1 MNPIESQILPMI
13 PLRGLTLFPRVTLH
27 FDVGRPRSV
36 AALNAAMQADQ
47 LVFLTAQ
54 KDIRTED
61 PTEKDVYAV
70 GVVAEIRQV
79 LKLPDGNLRVLVEGK
94 YRAKVLGSEEGKDF
108 PLYRV
113 AELPLKPRRAI
124 DPDYVSAL
132 VRAARSMFEQYAE
145 NAPRLPKDVVLNVLA
160 VEEPEELTECVAG
173 YVQLRYDRKQA
184 ILEQSD
190 PVRRLELLVTA
201 LENENEVLSLEH
213 GILERVRENIDKNQR
228 EYFLREQMKVIADE
242 LGEGED
248 VLDEA
253 AAYRKKLDALI
264 LPEDTRALFQREI
277 DKLRKMPPMSH
288 ESTVIRNYLDWVFA
302 LPWNRETKD
311 RIDIARAAKLLDRD
325 HFGLEKVKERILE
338 LLAVRKLAPD
348 VHGQIICLVGPPGTG
363 KTSVARSIAQALGRK
378 YVRASLGGV
387 RDEADIRGHRRT
399 YIGAMPGR
407 IISAIKTAGT
417 CNPLFLLDE
426 VDKLGSDF
434 HGDPSSAL
442 LEVLDPEQNS
452 SFVDHYIEAPFD
464 LSRVLFI
471 ATANTTETIPAPL
484 LDRMEVIEL
493 SSYTREEKFQIARQ
507 YLLPRQRRA
516 NGLTGRNF
524 VLQDETLYGLID
536 WYTREAGVRRL
547 ERVIASLC
555 RKAAKKIVAG
565 ETTRCAI
572 SAEDLIPLLGPHR
585 YKPETAG
592 ERDEVGVV
600 TGLAWTQVGGET
612 MPVEA
617 AVLPGTGKLELT
629 GSLGDVMK
637 ESAHAAISCIRART
651 GALSVDPDFYKNR
664 DIHIHVPEGAVP
676 KDGPSAGV
684 TMATAVVSALT
695 GRPVRR
701 DVAMTGEITLR
712 GRVLAIGGLREK
724 TMAAY
729 RCGIRTVVIPE
740 ANLPDLDEVAPVV
753 KEHLTFVS
761 ASTLDDALRVA
772 LAEETSPEN

>member
-1 MNPIESQILPMI
+1 MI
-13 PLRGLTLFPRVTLH
+13 PLRGLTMFPHITLH
-27 FDVGRPRSV
+27 FDVGRPRSI
-36 AALNAAMQADQ
+36 AALNAAMQSDQ

-54 KDIRTED
+54 KDVRTEE
-61 PTEKDVYAV
+61 PVRKDVYGI

-79 LKLPDGNLRVLVEGK
+79 LKLPEGNLRVLVEGRF
-94 YRAKVLGSEEGKDF
+94 RARTLRAEEGKDY
-108 PLYRV
+108 PVYTV
-113 AELPLKPRRAI
+113 AEAPLRQRGSV
-124 DPDYVSAL
+124 DPDYVAAL
-132 VRAARSMFEQYAE
+132 IRALHDQFELYCE
-145 NAPRLPKDVVLNVLA
+145 NAPRIPKDVMLNA
-160 VEEPEELTECVAG
+160 AAAEEPEELTECITG
-173 YVQLRYDRKQA
+173 YIQLRYDRKQV

-190 PVRRLELLVTA
+190 PIRRMEQLVTM
-201 LENENEVLSLEH
+201 LENENDVLGIEH
-213 GILERVRENIDKNQR
+213 SILDRVRENIDKGQR
-228 EYFLREQMKVIADE
+228 EYFLREQMKVIAEE

-253 AAYRKKLDALI
+253 ASYKKKLDALT
-264 LPEDTRALFQREI
+264 LPADTRTLFQREI

-288 ESTVIRNYLDWVFA
+288 ESTVIRNYLDCVLT
-302 LPWNRETKD
+302 LPWEKETKD
-311 RIDIARAAKLLDRD
+311 RIDIDRAARLLDRD
-325 HFGLEKVKERILE
+325 HYGLEKVKERILE

-363 KTSVARSIAQALGRK
+363 KTSIARSIAQAIGRK

-407 IISAIKTAGT
+407 IIAAIRTAGVR
-417 CNPLFLLDE
+417 NPLFLLDE
-426 VDKLGSDF
+426 LDKLGSDF

-452 SFVDHYIEAPFD
+452 AFVDHYVEAPFD
-464 LSRVLFI
+464 LSGVLFI
-471 ATANTTETIPAPL
+471 ATANTTETIPPAL

-493 SSYTREEKFQIARQ
+493 PSYTREEKFQIARQ
-507 YLLPRQRRA
+507 YLLPRQRKE
-516 NGLTGRNF
+516 NGLNGRCF
-524 VLQDETLYGLID
+524 TVRDDALYGLID

-565 ETTRCAI
+565 ETAHVTVA
-572 SAEDLIPLLGPHR
+572 ADDLIPLLGPHR
-585 YKPETAG
+585 CKPDTAG

-617 AVLPGTGKLELT
+617 AVLPGSGKLELT

-651 GALSVDPDFYKNR
+651 EELGIDPDFYKNR

-740 ANLPDLDEVAPVV
+740 ENLPDLDEVAPVV
-753 KEHLTFVS
+753 KEHIAFVP
-761 ASTLDDALRVA
+761 AAKLDTVLDTALCK
-772 LAEETSPEN
+772 